1 MSRMSWQTSR
11 RGTPASVAAFRARS
25 SSVSL
30 KSTPVTWKPRRAS
43 SIEWRPNPHGA
54 SRIRAPASSAAT
66 PTIHSTSLA
75 ASVGDA
81 KACEIWGQASRKNR
95 SLWNT
100 AAIVAGT
107 ARAVYSVG
115 GLRRGATRRCCSGD
129 REGGLLRG
137 SPEPGATRRCCNGVR
152 VLGASRGWPG
162 PGATRRCCNGVRLLA
177 ASRGWP
183 EPGATRLHAACDI
196 FRLMATLVTGAFGCI
211 GSWVVRGLLAAG
223 ERPVVFDVGDDPWR
237 PRMIAGDDVA
247 RRITIVRGDIADR
260 DALVRVV
267 RHHAIRRIIH
277 LAAWQVPLCRQDPSR
292 GALVNVV
299 GTANVF
305 EAARPS
311 EGRVERV
318 VYASSAAVFG
328 APDLYPPGP
337 IKDDAPRPPAT
348 HYGVYKVAN
357 EETARV
363 YWEEHRLSSM
373 GFRPLSVYGPGR
385 DFGVTADPTLAM
397 KSAVLGRAFKIRWGG
412 RTDLVY
418 VEDVARALLVA
429 AASRLD
435 GARVYHLH
443 GASGAIAELV
453 RMIEAAWPRAPG
465 VIPHLAQTIP
475 LPALLH

>member
-1 MSRMSWQTSR
+1 
-11 RGTPASVAAFRARS
+11 
-25 SSVSL
+25 
-30 KSTPVTWKPRRAS
+30 
-43 SIEWRPNPHGA
+43 
-54 SRIRAPASSAAT
+54 
-66 PTIHSTSLA
+66 
-75 ASVGDA
+75 
-81 KACEIWGQASRKNR
+81 
-95 SLWNT
+95 
-100 AAIVAGT
+100 
-107 ARAVYSVG
+107 
-115 GLRRGATRRCCSGD
+115 
-129 REGGLLRG
+129 
-137 SPEPGATRRCCNGVR
+137 
-152 VLGASRGWPG
+152 
-162 PGATRRCCNGVRLLA
+162 
-177 ASRGWP
+177 
-183 EPGATRLHAACDI
+183 
-196 FRLMATLVTGAFGCI
+196 MATLVTGAFGCI

-305 EAARPS
+305 EAARAS

-337 IKDDAPRPPAT
+337 IKDDAPRLPAT

-363 YWEEHRLSSM
+363 YWAEHRLSSM

-418 VEDVARALLVA
+418 VEDVARALLAA

-435 GARVYHLH
+435 GARVYNLH
-443 GASGAIAELV
+443 GASVAIAELV
-453 RMIEAAWPRAPG
+453 RMIEAAWPRAQGLITHVEQP
-465 VIPHLAQTIP
+465 IPFPAALDDARYQKDLGPAPPTALADGLRKTLDEFARLQEDGR
-475 LPALLH
+475 LDARELE